1 MDSCTEL
8 SVQNVSKEKLTRWLQ
23 RGLLHISLETLQ
35 LPLVAQLRKAKCED
49 PSVLPPA
56 HDYQPFKANMRG
68 LAVEMRIL

>member
-8 SVQNVSKEKLTRWLQ
+8 SVQNVSKEKLTRW
-23 RGLLHISLETLQ
+23 LLHISLETLQ